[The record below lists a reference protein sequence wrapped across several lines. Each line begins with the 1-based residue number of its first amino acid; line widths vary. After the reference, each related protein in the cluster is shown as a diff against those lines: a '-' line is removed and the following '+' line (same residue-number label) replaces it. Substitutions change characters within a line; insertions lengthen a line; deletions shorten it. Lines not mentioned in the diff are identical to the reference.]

1 MPHKDEFNNKAGDDR
16 FVPEV
21 PGSGRVVRVDDDD
34 DIVVV
39 DEEEEEESGDS
50 GKTRSG
56 MGNGDGKGGLLSIS
70 RWTESRMGWYP
81 YTLILY
87 ARMARLAFCR
97 KEVFIR
103 ERVEKER
110 MQERMSE

>member
-1 MPHKDEFNNKAGDDR
+1 M
-16 FVPEV
+16 
-21 PGSGRVVRVDDDD
+21 DDDD

-56 MGNGDGKGGLLSIS
+56 MGNGDGKGGLLRIS

-87 ARMARLAFCR
+87 ARMDRLAFCR